1 MSKFVSIS
9 DTLKSFLE
17 SFTAS
22 FIVRTHVETTPRGR
36 ATHPLLRSSCFS
48 NGSDLLGGE
57 AKELRPLDVC
67 VLGRFFHF
75 HNSECF
81 GPAAAAVKRVLMGA

>member
-22 FIVRTHVETTPRGR
+22 FIVRTHVKTC
-36 ATHPLLRSSCFS
+36 LLYT
-48 NGSDLLGGE
+48 SD
-57 AKELRPLDVC
+57 
-67 VLGRFFHF
+67 
-75 HNSECF
+75 
-81 GPAAAAVKRVLMGA
+81 AADD

>member
-1 MSKFVSIS
+1 MLITYEVCMSKFVSIS

-36 ATHPLLRSSCFS
+36 ATHPLLVVLVVAAFTT
-48 NGSDLLGGE
+48 L
-57 AKELRPLDVC
+57 VFC
-67 VLGRFFHF
+67 VVFTHTQ
-75 HNSECF
+75 
-81 GPAAAAVKRVLMGA
+81 K